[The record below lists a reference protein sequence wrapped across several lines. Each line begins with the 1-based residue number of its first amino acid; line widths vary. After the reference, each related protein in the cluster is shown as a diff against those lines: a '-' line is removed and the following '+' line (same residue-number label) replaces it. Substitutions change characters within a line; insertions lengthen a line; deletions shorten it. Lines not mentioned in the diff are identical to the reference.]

1 MSVVVYRGE
10 VAALQ
15 GQKFDVPETVPLN
28 QRAKWIE
35 SQAREQEARDAA
47 ALAKAEADAERQA
60 REAELLSARIEAAK
74 SGEAFRTDLNALQA
88 EVDEVK
94 AQLETPDAEALLSM
108 NSSVMQAF
116 TTAKEV
122 LERVDTAIAQAE
134 QLQTSA
140 VALLDEAQQARQA
153 SVQTIRNQQE
163 AINALFSGYRDSLGD
178 LEDQTN
184 AAAAAVGLLNTAAED
199 NRETIATAANISEAA
214 VNIASLEAKKATDEA
229 MDEILSILSVALE
242 ALGVKEEDLALQM
255 NADESTGK
263 GIYLTREFL
272 RRLKAIHSSK
282 RDARDSRI
290 EGPLL

>member
-47 ALAKAEADAERQA
+47 ALAKAEADAEAQA
-60 REAELLSARIEAAK
+60 REEELLSARIEAAK

-122 LERVDTAIAQAE
+122 LEKVDESIAQAE
-134 QLQTSA
+134 QLQSSA
-140 VALLDEAQQARQA
+140 VELLDEAQQARQA

-184 AAAAAVGLLNTAAED
+184 AAAAAIGLLNTAAED
-199 NRETIATAANISEAA
+199 NRETIATAANISEEA

-263 GIYLTREFL
+263 GVYLTREFL

-282 RDARDSRI
+282 RDARDSSI

>member
-47 ALAKAEADAERQA
+47 ALAKAEADADAQA
-60 REAELLSARIEAAK
+60 RETELLSARIEAAK
-74 SGEAFRTDLNALQA
+74 SGEAFRIDLNALQA

-94 AQLETPDAEALLSM
+94 AQLETPDAAALLSM

-122 LERVDTAIAQAE
+122 LEKVEESIAQAE

-140 VALLDEAQQARQA
+140 VALLDDAQQAREA
-153 SVQTIRNQQE
+153 SVKTIRNQQE

-199 NRETIATAANISEAA
+199 NRETIATAANISEEAQNIARQEAKAA
-214 VNIASLEAKKATDEA
+214 VDSG
-229 MDEILSILSVALE
+229 MDEILGLLTVALE
-242 ALGVKEEDLALQM
+242 VMGIDEQSLNFQLNSDETRSDNGVF
-255 NADESTGK
+255 
-263 GIYLTREFL
+263 LTRE
-272 RRLKAIHSSK
+272 
-282 RDARDSRI
+282 
-290 EGPLL
+290 